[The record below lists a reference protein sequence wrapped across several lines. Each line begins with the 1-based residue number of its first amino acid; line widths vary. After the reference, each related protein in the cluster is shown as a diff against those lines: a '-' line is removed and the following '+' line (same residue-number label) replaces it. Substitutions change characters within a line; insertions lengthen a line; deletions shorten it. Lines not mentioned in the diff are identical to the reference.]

1 MLRMLFAI
9 LTFTVADAAT
19 FTTIYQFGDS
29 ATPVNG
35 PAGPMVRDSR
45 GVLYG
50 TTLDDYGSLFSLSP
64 PASPDGQWAIAVLYQ
79 FGINPGDG
87 AYPLGV
93 VRGPGGALFGTTAS
107 GGAYDHGTAFQIAPP
122 SGPRGSWTET
132 VLWSFGAPGDG
143 ETPGPIAIDGSG
155 TIHGVTIAGGSFR
168 AGTAF
173 TLAPASGGAWT
184 ETIVHSFGGAGD
196 GCFPASILL
205 DANGTAY
212 GTTSGDC
219 GGNHGTV
226 FSISTSQSETVLYTF
241 AKARDGSY
249 PTSIILGPDGTIY
262 GVTSQG
268 GDAGYGAV
276 FSLTNQNGSWQE
288 AVLFSFPSVDGSP
301 KQGYI
306 PHSLTLSKSG
316 ALYGVASDGGLRTG
330 QPLRRHPGNGVLFKL
345 TPPVSPE
352 TSWQFRVLH
361 FFHGSSD
368 GEEPLCT
375 LIRDGDG
382 SLYGTTFLGGTGSF
396 GTVFALTPE
405 AN

>member
-1 MLRMLFAI
+1 MLAHAGAYTDTQVASAIAESTANVDARGTTTGDI
-9 LTFTVADAAT
+9 LTF
-19 FTTIYQFGDS
+19 
-29 ATPVNG
+29 
-35 PAGPMVRDSR
+35 
-45 GVLYG
+45 
-50 TTLDDYGSLFSLSP
+50 
-64 PASPDGQWAIAVLYQ
+64 
-79 FGINPGDG
+79 
-87 AYPLGV
+87 
-93 VRGPGGALFGTTAS
+93 
-107 GGAYDHGTAFQIAPP
+107 
-122 SGPRGSWTET
+122 
-132 VLWSFGAPGDG
+132 
-143 ETPGPIAIDGSG
+143 
-155 TIHGVTIAGGSFR
+155 AGGSFR

-173 TLAPASGGAWT
+173 TLAPASGGSWT
-184 ETIVHSFGGAGD
+184 ETIVHSFGGDGD

-262 GVTSQG
+262 GVTSKG

-361 FFHGSSD
+361 FFHGTSD

-375 LIRDGDG
+375 LIQDGDG
-382 SLYGTTFLGGTGSF
+382 SLYGTTYLGGTGSF

-405 AN
+405 AD